1 MFYIFKDVGG
11 SELCEG
17 NEEKLQGMGDMENTN
32 KSQLD
37 TRIGVGSMVFFKM
50 LAVDFEVIM
59 LPTI

>member
-1 MFYIFKDVGG
+1 MGG